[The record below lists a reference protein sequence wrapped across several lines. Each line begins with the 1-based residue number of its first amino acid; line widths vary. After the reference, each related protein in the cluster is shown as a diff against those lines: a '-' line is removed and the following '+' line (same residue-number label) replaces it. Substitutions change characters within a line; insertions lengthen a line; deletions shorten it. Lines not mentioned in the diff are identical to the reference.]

1 MVLTEFGKFSRK
13 LRIDH
18 GELLKDMAKKLGVT
32 SAYLSAVEAGHRKI
46 PEKWLELI
54 QNLYSMTAEE
64 ITAMREAYDCSINE
78 IKIDLSEQ
86 SPSYKE
92 VAIMFARELK
102 NFEETDLKD
111 LLEKMKSI
119 NASRKEQNI

>member
-32 SAYLSAVEAGHRKI
+32 SAYLSAVEVGHRKI
-46 PEKWLELI
+46 PEKWLEII
-54 QNLYSMTAEE
+54 QNLYNLTPDDVAN
-64 ITAMREAYDCSINE
+64 MRAAYDRSINE

-92 VAIMFARELK
+92 TAIMFASELK
-102 NFEETDLKD
+102 NFEEADLKD

-119 NASRKEQNI
+119 NANRKEQYM

>member
-32 SAYLSAVEAGHRKI
+32 SAYLSAVEVGHRKI
-46 PEKWLELI
+46 PEKWLEII
-54 QNLYSMTAEE
+54 QNLYNLTPDDVAN
-64 ITAMREAYDCSINE
+64 MRAAYDRSINE

-92 VAIMFARELK
+92 TAIMFARELK
-102 NFEETDLKD
+102 NFEEADLKD

-119 NASRKEQNI
+119 NANRKEPYM